1 MGLEGCWGGPEVAAE
16 PAGGVPG
23 LFLGRGFLGAEEQ
36 AQLVARAGE
45 LCSAPGR
52 TGGASPGAPNQA
64 MRFAGSTGLP
74 PWADDLAELVSE
86 FLLHGGV
93 VTRGAPL
100 RFNQMIVNRYSPGQ
114 GISAHVDL
122 AVFGDV
128 VASVSLESAAMMDFS
143 PKGGGGQGERAFRTR
158 GPSRTLRASPL
169 GLAARHL
176 SLPLSAH
183 LDISEDA
190 GEGGPACLN
199 RARVTSAGRGGG
211 GGGGRAAHI
220 PYTTTAHK
228 RPLCLFIAFRTFRE
242 QHLALLVTAPLR

>member
-128 VASVSLESAAMMDFS
+128 VASVSLESAAMMEFS
-143 PKGGGGQGERAFRTR
+143 PKGGG
-158 GPSRTLRASPL
+158 
-169 GLAARHL
+169 ARW
-176 SLPLSAH
+176 
-183 LDISEDA
+183 
-190 GEGGPACLN
+190 AC
-199 RARVTSAGRGGG
+199 V
-211 GGGGRAAHI
+211 
-220 PYTTTAHK
+220 
-228 RPLCLFIAFRTFRE
+228 
-242 QHLALLVTAPLR
+242 

>member
-143 PKGGGGQGERAFRTR
+143 PKGGGEGKVSVRLEPGDLLVLSGQARWDWLHGISACPYQRT
-158 GPSRTLRASPL
+158 SISLRTL
-169 GLAARHL
+169 GK
-176 SLPLSAH
+176 
-183 LDISEDA
+183 
-190 GEGGPACLN
+190 GGPHVL
-199 RARVTSAGRGGG
+199 TEHG
-211 GGGGRAAHI
+211 
-220 PYTTTAHK
+220 
-228 RPLCLFIAFRTFRE
+228 
-242 QHLALLVTAPLR
+242 